1 MVVDDAE
8 ETAKRQNRQQEIEE
22 KKKNA
27 PVIDVQL
34 PAQPEPEVNGSE
46 TPSPS
51 TETLQT
57 TQVETPE
64 PPKEEK
70 SEASPE
76 VKIEEPK
83 TAAEHRE
90 VIDEEQKWL
99 DEHQEADPA
108 EREQHRQRKWA
119 SERAL
124 GLRDENNNEIAPP
137 PIPRAVEQSPRSAT
151 ANDGVEKGEPL
162 NESETQSPTAQTERE
177 PEEITPVTE
186 ETTGKAD
193 AGVTGLALTGEREGL
208 MEITNEDLLNTTTLT
223 EEDLADPEA
232 GALKRA
238 ARRNAERQRDDAIA
252 YSRGEIK
259 DKPENYDYW
268 KNRLGLEEPKAEN
281 AMQPVSMPENG
292 TENGQEQYDKTP
304 PATREEARSKIAGI
318 VEKAKTVLNKVHRS
332 VVGALTDRQK
342 KDFAA
347 NGIDVDDSY
356 VHSVE
361 NSAIRHNQKEHGDEK
376 KEAARG
382 QIAITEEDYQ
392 LIPDILEDYDT
403 VEKSPNKNKQGND
416 VIIYTKEY
424 PDGTI
429 YYLEEKR
436 DGRGSLSFETM
447 YKKKKGTDSSDG
459 LMNESSPST
468 SKTPS
473 DNLNSKS
480 KGSETSVT
488 DQEKRE
494 KVAEQANVEKNA
506 TQSQE
511 RAGLSAKER
520 EIVNRVNAGINDAI
534 SDLDAE
540 IRDLEKKGDE
550 EGAETVRLEK
560 EMLENSREDMIDD
573 ALDEFNYYEE
583 NKGNMTSYE
592 KAAVESRERSLA
604 DRKAKRMRELLEKLR
619 DPNTSDA
626 KRRAVVR
633 QLADLGVDASGY
645 LEGRNEIKEIEE
657 PDDEVET
664 PVESLEGLN
673 RQRQGIEQEIAGLEH
688 LPDNTVTRARRAKLE
703 KELAEVNE
711 RIAEARN
718 NGGREQR
725 GGSGW
730 KLILTPEETALR
742 DGLVEKMRSAG
753 IEVVTDDAEGQ
764 RVLDAALRAEE
775 LLDEMKRKSAQ
786 ETALP
791 EGETSFKGTVISSAD
806 GAKVIQNLETLIKNA
821 EKLDA
826 AKSAGDVLFR
836 KGFSRPRGEGHMER
850 VTEGVEKA
858 NRQLGGNAKVVREA
872 ELGKDVPKN
881 AQAWY
886 DPNTGEVH
894 VVAERVNG
902 AEDASR
908 AVWHEEIGH
917 KAMSEDK
924 INCFL
929 GAECGAVFKKCV
941 TL

>member
-1 MVVDDAE
+1 MVVDEAE
-8 ETAKRQNRQQEIEE
+8 ETAKRQNRQQEIEK

-27 PVIDVQL
+27 PVIDVQQ
-34 PAQPEPEVNGSE
+34 PAQPEPKVDGSE
-46 TPSPS
+46 TPSTS

-124 GLRDENNNEIAPP
+124 GLRDENNNEIVPP

-162 NESETQSPTAQTERE
+162 NETETQSPTAQTERKA
-177 PEEITPVTE
+177 EELAPATE
-186 ETTGKAD
+186 ETPD
-193 AGVTGLALTGEREGL
+193 

-238 ARRNAERQRDDAIA
+238 ARRNAERQRDDVIA
-252 YSRGEIK
+252 YSKGEIK
-259 DKPENYDYW
+259 DKPENFDYW
-268 KNRLGLEEPKAEN
+268 KERLGLEEPKAEN

-292 TENGQEQYDKTP
+292 MENGQEQYDKTP

-520 EIVNRVNAGINDAI
+520 EIVNRVNAGIDDAL

-550 EGAETVRLEK
+550 EGAEAVRLEK

-573 ALDEFNYYEE
+573 ALAGYEDLQGFK
-583 NKGNMTSYE
+583 NGTRAE
-592 KAAVESRERSLA
+592 KQAAERVEKSLA

-633 QLADLGVDASGY
+633 QLADLGVDASGF
-645 LEGRNEIKEIEE
+645 LE
-657 PDDEVET
+657 
-664 PVESLEGLN
+664 
-673 RQRQGIEQEIAGLEH
+673 QGDAGNAQFTMH
-688 LPDNTVTRARRAKLE
+688 NVQSG
-703 KELAEVNE
+703 
-711 RIAEARN
+711 EASRK
-718 NGGREQR
+718 QR
-725 GGSGW
+725 GGGW
-730 KLILTPEETALR
+730 QLRLTPEERALR

-826 AKSAGDVLFR
+826 AGQRNFL
-836 KGFSRPRGEGHMER
+836 
-850 VTEGVEKA
+850 
-858 NRQLGGNAKVVREA
+858 
-872 ELGKDVPKN
+872 
-881 AQAWY
+881 
-886 DPNTGEVH
+886 GEVAKALGARRYGSGSQYATFETVNGEVVTIRLADHNAHVSGFDNAGRDNGISIVISRKPNNGVLDDGDAH
-894 VVAERVNG
+894 VVEFFYKDKDLRKADGSPYAAIVRSIEQG
-902 AEDASR
+902 CTAASIR
-908 AVWHEEIGH
+908 TRPVLR
-917 KAMSEDK
+917 
-924 INCFL
+924 FL
-929 GAECGAVFKKCV
+929 KR
-941 TL
+941 